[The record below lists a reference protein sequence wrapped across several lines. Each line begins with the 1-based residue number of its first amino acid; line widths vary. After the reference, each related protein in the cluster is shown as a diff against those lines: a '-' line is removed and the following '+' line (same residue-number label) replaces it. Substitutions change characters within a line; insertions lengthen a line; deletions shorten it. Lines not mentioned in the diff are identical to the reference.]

1 MGSEELGINRNLS
14 ESELFRWRYMGKWGL
29 SRNKYALR
37 ESPES
42 RDQAEGL
49 AELIEMSLI
58 EERKVNDLRIEALER
73 IKDSKTEIGR
83 ILKSYE

>member
-1 MGSEELGINRNLS
+1 M
-14 ESELFRWRYMGKWGL
+14 
-29 SRNKYALR
+29 R

-49 AELIEMSLI
+49 AELMEVSLI

-73 IKDSKTEIGR
+73 IKASKTEIGR
-83 ILKSYE
+83 ILKNYGLSREVAFWKGSILRQKTF